1 MINRNIAM
9 LKQFKT
15 YHIAFLILIVL
26 TAMACSNA
34 RYLSDKESLYIGP
47 DVKIV
52 DTFTSA
58 AEKKNFQAQLE
69 EAVRPKPNSTILG
82 IRLKLT
88 LYNIAGAPKKETG
101 FRNWLRNKIGEPP
114 VLGSDVSINGN
125 NKVLQNIMQNYGFF
139 TTESTGFLDVKKKK
153 STAKFEITT
162 GPRTHIRNVRFEQ
175 NDSSSLGRDVLSTQD
190 KTLLKSGDPY
200 SLQAAIDERLRIDY
214 ALKNQGYYYFSPDYL
229 VVVADTGIG
238 NNQTDLTVRVKYNEI
253 PGNAYK
259 QYRINTVSVYP
270 NYRLSNKSRAGSNQ
284 SKDSAVTFSNRKR
297 EASSADTV
305 KFDDFQVIDRNH
317 TYRPYVFYQA
327 MQFSPGEYYNR
338 KDQNIALN
346 RLVTLGAFKFVKNE
360 FTPVKDTNVD
370 LLNVDYLLTPYAK
383 KSFNGEF
390 GGFTQNDS
398 RGGVRGTI
406 GWKNKNLFRGAELLT
421 IKLSGSF
428 EAQYGGISQRPNEYT
443 ISLQSTL
450 NIPRFIIPFVQVKPS
465 GMYIPRTL
473 INAGYEYSLRSGYY
487 QIHSFNVGYGYNW
500 KEDIR
505 KDHKLFPINITLV
518 QTDTIDATQ
527 SDNFNLTN
535 LFYNGLIFGPTYEFT
550 YNSQA
555 DGVKRKNNFYFD
567 GLIDLSGNIVG
578 IAQKASQENPQKIFG
593 SSYAQYIKTQLDFR
607 YYRTLTPKSS
617 IAAHT
622 ILGFGYTYG
631 NSNNLPNVKQ
641 FFSGGSSS
649 LRGFPSRLVGPGT
662 YNYRDAINEGKDPII
677 EALGDIKTEFSIE
690 YRRKIYSIVEGALF
704 ADAGNIWY
712 LRDQKDFPG
721 GTFSKDFYKELA
733 GDVGLGLRF
742 DFYILLLRLDFAF
755 HVRKPWYPEG
765 QRWRFNDI
773 RFGDPDWRR
782 ENLMFN
788 LAIGYPF

>member
-1 MINRNIAM
+1 
-9 LKQFKT
+9 
-15 YHIAFLILIVL
+15 
-26 TAMACSNA
+26 MACSNA
-34 RYLSDKESLYIGP
+34 RHLSDKESLYLGAK
-47 DVKIV
+47 VKIV

-58 AEKKNFQAQLE
+58 AERKNFQTQLE

-88 LYNIAGAPKKETG
+88 LYNIAGVPKKDSG

-139 TTESTGFLDVKKKK
+139 TAESTGFLDVKNKK
-153 STAKFEITT
+153 SKAKFEITT
-162 GPRTHIRNVRFEQ
+162 GPRTYIRNVYFEQ
-175 NDSSSLGRDVLSTQD
+175 NDTSALGANIRNTQD
-190 KTLLKSGDPY
+190 KTLLKPGDPY

-214 ALKNQGYYYFSPDYL
+214 ALKNLGYYYFSPDYL
-229 VVVADTGIG
+229 VIVADTGIG
-238 NNQTDLTVRVKYNEI
+238 NNLTDLTVKVKYNEI
-253 PGNAYK
+253 PANAYR
-259 QYRINTVSVYP
+259 QYRINKVSVYP
-270 NYRLSNKSRAGSNQ
+270 NYRLSNKTRAGSSQ
-284 SKDSAVTFSNRKR
+284 SKDSAVTFGSRRR
-297 EASSADTV
+297 EASAADTV

-327 MQFSPGEYYNR
+327 MQFSPGEYYNK

-360 FTPVKDTNVD
+360 FTPVKDTTQD
-370 LLNVDYLLTPYAK
+370 LLDVDYLLTPYAK

-443 ISLQSTL
+443 VSLQSSL
-450 NIPRFIIPFVQVKPS
+450 NVPRFIIPFVSVKPS

-500 KEDIR
+500 KEEIR

-518 QTDTIDATQ
+518 QTDTIDRAKAD
-527 SDNFNLTN
+527 SFNLTN
-535 LFYNGLIFGPTYEFT
+535 LVYNGLIFGPTYEFT
-550 YNSQA
+550 FNTQA
-555 DGVKRKNNFYFD
+555 DGIKRRHNFYFD
-567 GLIDLSGNIVG
+567 GLIDLSGNLVG
-578 IAQKASQENPQKIFG
+578 LAQKASPENPQKIFN
-593 SSYAQYIKTQLDFR
+593 SNYAQYIKTQLDFR
-607 YYRTLTPKSS
+607 YYLNLTPKTVL
-617 IAAHT
+617 AAHA
-622 ILGFGYTYG
+622 LFGYGYAYG
-631 NSNNLPNVKQ
+631 NSSKLPNIKQ

-662 YNYRDAINEGKDPII
+662 YDYRSAIAEGKVPII
-677 EALGDIKTEFSIE
+677 EALGDVKSEFSFE
-690 YRRKIYSIVEGALF
+690 FRRKIYSVIEGGAF
-704 ADAGNIWY
+704 VDAGNIWL
-712 LRDQKDFPG
+712 LRDDKDFPG
-721 GTFSKDFYKELA
+721 GTFSKNFYKELA
-733 GDVGLGLRF
+733 ADAGLGLRF
-742 DFYILLLRLDFAF
+742 DFSILLLRLDFAF
-755 HVRKPWYPEG
+755 PIRKPWYPEG
-765 QRWRFNDI
+765 ERWRLNDI